1 MNLKEI
7 RIGEVTKVEE
17 DKIKVMKSAI
27 VKPFVDF
34 NKLEEEFSNKLQ
46 MLDLQHQEQ
55 VSQLVSDFENQLNEQ
70 RIKYENKLM
79 NMENQIAVLEQ
90 KYIDSKKGFFT
101 KVIEKCKKR

>member
-1 MNLKEI
+1 MHS
-7 RIGEVTKVEE
+7 R
-17 DKIKVMKSAI
+17 AFQ
-27 VKPFVDF
+27 PFLQFRKTDFSDF
-34 NKLEEEFSNKLQ
+34 NKLEEEFSYKLQ
-46 MLDLQHQEQ
+46 MLDSQHQEQ